1 MKIKTRAV
9 LAVVLIVASFFA
21 VQGAFADDIKA
32 RMKQRLPEIVS
43 MKSQG
48 IVGENAGGYLEFVA
62 AKRVKADLVAA
73 ENRDREAVYSAIA
86 AQQGV
91 AVEIVAKR
99 RALQIVSQAV
109 KGEYLKNEGGTWY
122 QK

>member
-62 AKRVKADLVAA
+62 AKRMKEDLVAG
-73 ENRDREAVYSAIA
+73 ENKDREAVYSAIA

-91 AVEIVAKR
+91 AIEIVAKR
-99 RALQIVSQAV
+99 RALQIVNQAV
-109 KGEYLKNEGGTWY
+109 KGEFLKNEGGTWY

>member
-48 IVGENAGGYLEFVA
+48 IIGENASGYLEFVA
-62 AKRVKADLVAA
+62 AKRVKEDLVAA

-91 AVEIVAKR
+91 AIEIVAKR
-99 RALQIVSQAV
+99 RAIQIVNQAV

>member
-9 LAVVLIVASFFA
+9 VAVVLIVASFFA

-48 IVGENAGGYLEFVA
+48 IIGENASGYLEFVA
-62 AKRVKADLVAA
+62 AKRVKEDLVAA

-99 RALQIVSQAV
+99 RAIQIVNQAV

>member
-21 VQGAFADDIKA
+21 VHGAFADDIKA

-48 IVGENAGGYLEFVA
+48 IIGENAGGYLEFVT
-62 AKRVKADLVAA
+62 AKRMKEDLVAA

-91 AVEIVAKR
+91 AIEIVAKR

>member
-48 IVGENAGGYLEFVA
+48 IIGENASGYLEFVA
-62 AKRVKADLVAA
+62 AKRVKEDLVAA

-99 RALQIVSQAV
+99 RAIQIVNQAV